1 MEANAQLIPPKYFVS
16 LAKLEA
22 KTTTHLQYILLA
34 QCVAYIIGMLLQ
46 LWFFRWYNMTA
57 AFIGV
62 VSLYPGF
69 YGQAKK
75 SLNSLL
81 VFLFF
86 QGVGGAVVLV
96 AACYSFLTLAWR
108 DENDDCVDRGECV
121 SALVHKVAGGGAVCM
136 LIFFTFGGI
145 YAFRLRALIRA
156 RDQRSSFVPDTDEE
170 SNFPEVDDIRR
181 RSSTADASGIQNVDP
196 VY

>member
-136 LIFFTFGGI
+136 LIFLYLLLALTLLLACACACDFFD
-145 YAFRLRALIRA
+145 FSSSRALAA
-156 RDQRSSFVPDTDEE
+156 RLEA
-170 SNFPEVDDIRR
+170 
-181 RSSTADASGIQNVDP
+181 STPSDCAL
-196 VY
+196 